1 MSGISIIIVNY
12 NVKYFIR
19 QCLQSIY
26 ASDYEGNLEVIVV
39 DNDSVDGS
47 QEMIRQS
54 FPDVRLVDNKENLGF
69 AKANNQGL
77 QMAVQPYTL
86 ILNPDTIL
94 KEDTLRLCH
103 DFITK
108 NQEVGMLG
116 VKMVDGSGK
125 YLPES
130 KRGFPTPLSALFK
143 LTGISK
149 LFPHSRFFN
158 SYYQGHLKETETNE
172 IEVLTGA
179 FMFSKTELLQDV
191 GGFDEDYF
199 MYGEDIELSRQIYDR
214 GKKIFYFPQ
223 TQIIHFKGES
233 TKKLSASYIKNFY
246 GAMSIYAKKRNS
258 SSSVIWIAILNVGIV
273 LSALAGIINKLTNK
287 IIRPL
292 VDAMLLFLFTV
303 GAKSFWARFYFEDP
317 GYFRDASSGYIFF
330 TLVLI
335 VVLCY
340 FIFGQYDKRQDLKH
354 LLYGFGVSSLGVLSI
369 YSLFP
374 SQLRFSRLI
383 LLLTVLVAPLLFYFT
398 RRLFNYITSGTSK
411 FNSDEGKRV
420 AIVGTQSSYNKIS
433 EIVTKFSGKESLVGR
448 IALQDSST
456 TIGVLENLED
466 ITESRRINEL
476 IFCSSDMK
484 IEDIFSSMAVLGNSV
499 NYKLANNN
507 NTTILGSS
515 SKERVGEWYA
525 LDISFKIDQPFHR
538 RTKRIL
544 DLLFCFLTVAL
555 LPIVLLFAQRRSEI
569 FSNVMSVL
577 IGNKTWIGY
586 NEADQRLTEL
596 PVIKTGVFVSGHRE
610 NENQATVHQNNLW
623 YARNYNT
630 WNELAGIITKFF
642 GRSEVR

>member
-26 ASDYEGNLEVIVV
+26 ASDFEGELEVIVV

-47 QEMIRQS
+47 QEMIRQA
-54 FPDVRLVDNKENLGF
+54 FPKVHLIDNRENIGF
-69 AKANNQGL
+69 GKANNQGF
-77 QMAVQPYTL
+77 QVANQAYTL

-94 KEDTLRLCH
+94 KEDTLRLCYH
-103 DFITK
+103 FMEK
-108 NQEVGMLG
+108 NTEAGMIG
-116 VKMVDGSGK
+116 VKMVDGSGN

-143 LTGISK
+143 LTGLSK
-149 LFPHSRFFN
+149 LFPKSGFFN
-158 SYYQGHLKETETNE
+158 NYYQGHLPDTETSE

-179 FMFSKTELLQDV
+179 FMFSKTDLLKEI

-214 GKKIFYFPQ
+214 GHKLYYFPK

-246 GAMSIYAKKRNS
+246 GAMSIYARKRNS
-258 SSSVIWIAILNVGIV
+258 SNSFIWVAILNIGIV
-273 LSALAGIINKLTNK
+273 LSAFAGILNKFTYR
-287 IIRPL
+287 IIRQL
-292 VDAMLLFLFTV
+292 MDAVLLFLFTA
-303 GAKSFWARFYFEDP
+303 GAKSLWAKFYFDDP
-317 GYFRDASSGYIFF
+317 NHFSDASSGPIFF
-330 TLVLI
+330 ILVLI
-335 VVLCY
+335 IVFCY
-340 FIFGQYDKRQDLKH
+340 YIFGQYDKRQDLKH

-383 LLLTVLVAPLLFYFT
+383 LLLTVLVAPLLFYLT
-398 RRLFNYITSGTSK
+398 RRLYNFVSSGTSK

-420 AIVGTQSSYNKIS
+420 AIVGTQSSYDKIS
-433 EIVTKFSGKESLVGR
+433 EIVSKYSGKESLIGR
-448 IALQDSST
+448 VALQNSRPT
-456 TIGVLENLED
+456 LGQIENLKD
-466 ITESRRINEL
+466 ITESRSINEL

-507 NTTILGSS
+507 NTTILGSN

-525 LDISFKIDQPFHR
+525 LDINFKIDQPFHR

-544 DLLFCFLTVAL
+544 DLLFCFLTIVFFPVVLVSRNRSA
-555 LPIVLLFAQRRSEI
+555 IYSSAIAVLLGR
-569 FSNVMSVL
+569 
-577 IGNKTWIGY
+577 KTWIGY
-586 NEADQRLTEL
+586 NKSDQRLNEL
-596 PVIKTGVFVSGHRE
+596 PIIKPGVFLMGP
-610 NENQATVHQNNLW
+610 NEKDNQASTHQYNLW

-630 WNELAGIITKFF
+630 WNELAAIVTRFF
-642 GRSEVR
+642 GRKEVQ